1 MSHVIVAG
9 RIHAQGLEVLAARS
23 DVTCEFMEDR
33 DDARLAARLAASLPG
48 ADGLLLRT
56 GEVSAQV
63 FEASKRLKVVSRH
76 GVGVDNLPMDRLSA
90 LGVPVAVVGDVN
102 AVSVAEHTFYL
113 MLTLAKQG
121 RAYHQAV
128 GQGDWERRNDFGAL
142 ELAHKTLLLIGFGRI
157 GRQVARRA
165 LAFDMTVLVHD
176 PVVEGEAI
184 EAAGALP
191 VADWRGR
198 LGEADVVSLHVPL
211 MAATADMIGPA
222 ELAAMKPSAVVINA
236 ARGGLIDEA
245 ALLEALSAGGIAGA
259 GLDTFQSEPP
269 SPDDPLLAHPKVV
282 LTPHSAALTQECVV
296 RMAVASA
303 RNVLAGLDGQ
313 LDPELV
319 VNPQVL
325 APGAGPRC
333 RPQVTAAD

>member
-9 RIHAQGLEVLAARS
+9 RIHARGLEVLAARS

-33 DDARLAARLAASLPG
+33 DDARLAARLPE

-56 GEVSAQV
+56 GEVPAAAIQPS
-63 FEASKRLKVVSRH
+63 SRLRVISRH
-76 GVGVDNLPMDRLSA
+76 GVGVDNLPMDCLSA
-90 LGVPVAVVGDVN
+90 QGVPVAVVGDVN
-102 AVSVAEHTFYL
+102 AVSVAEHSFYL
-113 MLTLAKQG
+113 MLALAKQG
-121 RAYHQAV
+121 LAFHQAV
-128 GQGDWERRNDFGAL
+128 RHGDWELRNDFGAW

-176 PVVEGEAI
+176 PVVDDGAI
-184 EAAGALP
+184 EAAGAIP
-191 VADWRGR
+191 VADWRGG

-211 MAATADMIGPA
+211 LPATGNMIGRA

-269 SPDDPLLAHPKVV
+269 SPDAPLLAHPKVV

-296 RMAVASA
+296 RMAVVSA

-313 LDPELV
+313 LDPDLV
-319 VNPQVL
+319 VNPHVL
-325 APGAGPRC
+325 APCVGPRC
-333 RPQVTAAD
+333 

>member
-9 RIHAQGLEVLAARS
+9 RIHARGLEVLAARS

-33 DDARLAARLAASLPG
+33 DDARLAARLPK

-56 GEVSAQV
+56 GDLPATV
-63 FEASKRLKVVSRH
+63 FESSKRLKVISRH

-90 LGVPVAVVGDVN
+90 LGVPVAVVGDAN

-113 MLTLAKQG
+113 MLALAKQG
-121 RAYHQAV
+121 LAFHRDV
-128 GQGDWERRNDFGAL
+128 REGDWERRNEFEAL
-142 ELAHKTLLLIGFGRI
+142 ELAHRTLLLLGFGRI

-176 PVVEGEAI
+176 PAVDGETI
-184 EAAGALP
+184 EAAGAVP
-191 VADWRGR
+191 VADWRDR
-198 LGEADVVSLHVPL
+198 LVEVDVVSLHVPL
-211 MAATADMIGPA
+211 MPATAKMIGRA
-222 ELAAMKPSAVVINA
+222 ELAAMKPSAIVINA

-245 ALLEALSAGGIAGA
+245 ALVEALSAGGIAGA

-282 LTPHSAALTQECVV
+282 LTPHAAALTQECVV
-296 RMAVASA
+296 RMAVVSA

-313 LDPELV
+313 LDPDLV

-325 APGAGPRC
+325 APGAGLPIMR
-333 RPQVTAAD
+333 